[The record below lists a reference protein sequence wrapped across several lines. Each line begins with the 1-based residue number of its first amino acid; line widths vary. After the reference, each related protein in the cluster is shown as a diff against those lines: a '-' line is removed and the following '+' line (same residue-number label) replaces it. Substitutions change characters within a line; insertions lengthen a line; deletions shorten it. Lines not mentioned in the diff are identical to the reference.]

1 MQDITP
7 DYYQEVV
14 DALAE
19 RGVTLDALAPTVIEG
34 QKDHIPDLPYETALT
49 SIEHVLHKT
58 ESQDA
63 ILTGLALDDL
73 AQAGK
78 LPEPLQTRVQ
88 EDSSTYGVDEQL
100 VMSILGLYGTISW
113 TNFGFLD
120 RTKPGIIGELN
131 DAQKNGGRVNT
142 FIDDLVA
149 AIVAAAEARIAHDYK

>member
-1 MQDITP
+1 M
-7 DYYQEVV
+7 
-14 DALAE
+14 
-19 RGVTLDALAPTVIEG
+19 
-34 QKDHIPDLPYETALT
+34 
-49 SIEHVLHKT
+49 
-58 ESQDA
+58 
-63 ILTGLALDDL
+63 
-73 AQAGK
+73 
-78 LPEPLQTRVQ
+78 Q
-88 EDSSTYGVDEQL
+88 EDSSTYGIDEQL